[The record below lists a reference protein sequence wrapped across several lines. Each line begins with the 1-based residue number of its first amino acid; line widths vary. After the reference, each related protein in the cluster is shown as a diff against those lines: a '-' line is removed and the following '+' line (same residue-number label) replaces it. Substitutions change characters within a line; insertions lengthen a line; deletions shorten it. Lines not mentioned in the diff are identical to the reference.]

1 MKKIVHQ
8 FLEKEYLETQKV
20 HQLRQLFERYK
31 TVNKSLVAEY
41 QQEYSASQE
50 LIVSALYSSDY
61 IITSSEIRFDLEDS
75 GRRKEIIEFWQ
86 SLSISEEKDWRELT
100 HLVAFTYSI
109 ASLLRKRYYFQL
121 DKGIKKEI
129 AAEQVADFFLRH
141 LLEFCVQ
148 KFPDIPFGWFA
159 FLSETALCRS
169 VFSEIIARR
178 SETIQNIPSDERGL
192 ISHLIMNHLVT
203 ELEKETNKSV
213 PVPYIKETSIFYLF
227 TCEEGGKRNE
237 YTSSNM
243 KTGVEKTILKEFRK
257 CTPWMDSNYP
267 HILKY
272 IRTNCKY
279 SNQSPPYN
287 HFIVHAKSGSAEGW
301 ISLLSPVD
309 DINLSM
315 VESLLQMKLEDIKSF
330 NNLKNKLP
338 PVNYTKEKEVEREEI
353 VEIIQK
359 EEKKGFFSKFFSRFR
374 KKKDTLEE
382 AKTEEKK
389 PFDTWKKLIMEEL
402 LVASVGGINLGID
415 FYDDYRENQFII
427 SGVVE
432 SEIKEINP
440 TIFYSEKIVSFPSD
454 LLDPIILLV
463 SLSRNWTNLVTNQET
478 IYTIPEEAFYLESAN
493 IEALRLAE
501 FVAGDDVLIGIL
513 SDKYEKNILVVA
525 KDEPI
530 YKRQQIQKKVREL
543 LSALQSRK
551 NFSIVDAGKRTL
563 SKEINWDNVN
573 TSYEKKPLFFAD
585 KNIRK

>member
-1 MKKIVHQ
+1 MKKIIHQ
-8 FLEKEYLETQKV
+8 FLESKYAETQKV

-31 TVNKSLVAEY
+31 TVNKSLVEEY
-41 QQEYSASQE
+41 QQEYSATRD
-50 LIVSALYSSDY
+50 LIVSALYCSDY
-61 IITSSEIRFDLEDS
+61 VITSSEIRFELEDS

-109 ASLLRKRYYFQL
+109 ASILRKRYYFQL

-129 AAEQVADFFLRH
+129 AAKQIADFFLRH
-141 LLEFCVQ
+141 LLDFCAE
-148 KFPDIPFGWFA
+148 KFPDVPFGWFA

-178 SETIQNIPSDERGL
+178 SETIQNIPSDEKGL
-192 ISHLIMNHLVT
+192 ISHLIMNHLIT
-203 ELEKETNKSV
+203 ELEKETNLSV
-213 PVPYIKETSIFYLF
+213 PVPYIKESSIFYLF
-227 TCEEGGKRNE
+227 TCDEGGKKNE
-237 YTSSNM
+237 YTCSNM
-243 KTGVEKTILKEFRK
+243 KTSVEKTILKEFRK
-257 CTPWMDSNYP
+257 CTPLMDSNYP

-272 IRTNCKY
+272 IRINCKY
-279 SNQSPPYN
+279 SNQSPPLN

-301 ISLLSPVD
+301 VSLLSPVD
-309 DINLSM
+309 DINLRM
-315 VESLLQMKLEDIKSF
+315 VESLLQLKLEDIKAF
-330 NNLKNKLP
+330 NYLKNKLP
-338 PVNYTKEKEVEREEI
+338 PVNFTKEKEVEKKEI

-359 EEKKGFFSKFFSRFR
+359 EEKKGFFSKFFSKFK

-389 PFDTWKKLIMEEL
+389 PLDAWKKLIMEEL

-415 FYDDYRENQFII
+415 IYDEYRENQFVI

-432 SEIKEINP
+432 SEIKETNP
-440 TIFYSEKIVSFPSD
+440 TVFYSEKTVSFPSD
-454 LLDPIILLV
+454 LLDPIIMLV
-463 SLSRNWTNLVTNQET
+463 SLSRNWVNLVTNQET
-478 IYTIPEEAFYLESAN
+478 IYAIPEEAFYIDSAN

-501 FVAGDDVLIGIL
+501 FVIGDDVLIGIL
-513 SDKYEKNILVVA
+513 ADKYVKSILVIA

-573 TSYEKKPLFFAD
+573 TSNEKNPLFY
-585 KNIRK
+585 RK